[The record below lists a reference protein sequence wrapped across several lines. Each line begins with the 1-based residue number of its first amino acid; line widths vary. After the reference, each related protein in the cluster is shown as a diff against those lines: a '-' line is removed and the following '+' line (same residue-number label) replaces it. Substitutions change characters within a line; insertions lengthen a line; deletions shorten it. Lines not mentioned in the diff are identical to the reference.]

1 MAHRFAI
8 VVATLVAASLIVSST
23 AQAGFTCTDTD
34 EQVNI
39 PCGGAGTECMLSV
52 NAGSNRT
59 A

>member
-8 VVATLVAASLIVSST
+8 VVATLVVVSLIVSST
-23 AQAGFTCTDTD
+23 AQFACTDTD